1 MKKIYL
7 FALSLLSLVSC
18 GDFDEINT
26 NPDTPTSVSP
36 SFLATQI
43 ILNTTESSTGKWFL
57 SDSWLVKQTTSTEHM
72 EWYLYNK
79 FERTDFG
86 GYSTLTDANK
96 MKEIADADESMPEEE
111 KKAYEALNLFVR
123 SYVLY
128 DMTMAL
134 GDIPCSEAGKGES
147 DAIYAPKYDTQESVF
162 ETILN
167 DLRKASDLF
176 AEASTLDGD
185 PVYDGDP
192 SLWQKAVNS
201 FSLRVLN
208 MLSKKENVGSINVRQ
223 MFEEMASR
231 PLFASEAES
240 YQRVYSADKSA
251 QWYPFYWEKQNY
263 WTYPFMTSFIV
274 DMMKNLDDRRL
285 FYYAEPAEALASKG
299 EDSFEA
305 YSGVNPVLVYG
316 TVQDECAQ
324 GLHSAIN
331 RRYHRVAEGEPVK
344 FIAYSEIQFVL
355 AEAAL
360 RGWKTPQSAKDH
372 YENGVRA
379 AMKFTAEYTPAEYRH
394 QVEIDDAYIDQYL
407 QGKAAFDANKG
418 LEQIIEQKFIGSV
431 FQLAFNSYYDYRRT
445 GLPEIPIDPQT
456 NMNEVKDQ
464 LPLRWMY
471 PEDEYS
477 RNRENIEEAI
487 NRQFGGN
494 DTPNDVMWL
503 LK

>member
-1 MKKIYL
+1 MKKICL
-7 FALSLLSLVSC
+7 FTLSLLSLVSC
-18 GDFDEINT
+18 GDFEEINT

-43 ILNTTESSTGKWFL
+43 ILKTTESSTGKWFL

-86 GYSTLTDANK
+86 DYSTLTDANK

-134 GDIPCSEAGKGES
+134 GDVPCSEAGKGES
-147 DAIYAPKYDTQESVF
+147 DAIYAPKYDTQEVVF
-162 ETILN
+162 ESILS
-167 DLRKASDLF
+167 DLKKASDLF
-176 AEASTLDGD
+176 TEASSLDGD
-185 PVYDGDP
+185 PIYNGDP

-208 MLSKKENVGSINVRQ
+208 MLSRKENVGSINVRQ

-240 YQRVYSADKSA
+240 FQRVYSADKSA

-299 EDSFEA
+299 EDSYDA

-316 TVQDECAQ
+316 TVQDECAR

-331 RRYHRVAEGEPVK
+331 KRYHRVAEGEPVK

-360 RGWKTPQSAKDH
+360 RGWKTPLSAKEH

-379 AMKFTAEYTPAEYRH
+379 AMMFTAEYTPVEYRH
-394 QVEIDDAYIDQYL
+394 QVEIDDIYIDQYL
-407 QGKAAFDANKG
+407 QGKAAFNVNKG

-445 GLPEIPIDPQT
+445 GLPKIPIDPQT

-464 LPLRWMY
+464 LPLR
-471 PEDEYS
+471 
-477 RNRENIEEAI
+477 
-487 NRQFGGN
+487 
-494 DTPNDVMWL
+494 
-503 LK
+503 

>member
-18 GDFDEINT
+18 GDFD
-26 NPDTPTSVSP
+26 D
-36 SFLATQI
+36 
-43 ILNTTESSTGKWFL
+43 
-57 SDSWLVKQTTSTEHM
+57 
-72 EWYLYNK
+72 
-79 FERTDFG
+79 
-86 GYSTLTDANK
+86 YSILTDADK
-96 MKEIADADESMPEEE
+96 MREIADANESMTEAE
-111 KKAYEALNLFVR
+111 KKAYEGLNLFVR
-123 SYVLY
+123 SYALY
-128 DMTMAL
+128 GMTMAM
-134 GDIPCSEAGKGES
+134 GDIPCSEAAKGES
-147 DAIYAPKYDTQESVF
+147 GAIYAPKYDTQEAVF
-162 ETILN
+162 ESILN

-176 AEASTLDGD
+176 SEASSFNGD
-185 PVYDGDP
+185 PVYNGDP
-192 SLWQKAVNS
+192 SLWQKAANS

-208 MLSKKENVGSINVRQ
+208 MLSKKENVGSINVRT
-223 MFEEMASR
+223 MFEEMALR
-231 PLFASEAES
+231 PLFTSEAES
-240 YQRVYSADKSA
+240 FQRVYSADKSA

-274 DMMKNLDDRRL
+274 DMMKKLEDRRL
-285 FYYAEPAEALASKG
+285 FYYAEPAKALASKG
-299 EDSFEA
+299 EDSFDA
-305 YSGVNPVLVYG
+305 YSGVNPVLAYG
-316 TVQDECAQ
+316 MVQDECAN

-331 RRYHRVAEGEPVK
+331 KRYFQIAEGEPVK

-360 RGWKTPQSAKDH
+360 RGWKTPQSAKEH
-372 YENGVRA
+372 YENAVRA
-379 AMKFTAEYTPAEYRH
+379 ALQFTAKYTPAEYSH
-394 QVEIDDAYIDQYL
+394 QVVIDDAYIDQYL
-407 QGKAAFDANKG
+407 QGKAAFNAS

-431 FQLAFNSYYDYRRT
+431 FQLSFNSYYDYRRI
-445 GLPEIPIDPQT
+445 GLPKIPIDAQT

>member
-26 NPDTPTSVSP
+26 NPDTPTVVTP

-43 ILNTTESSTGKWFL
+43 ILKTTESTTGKWFIA
-57 SDSWLVKQTTSTEHM
+57 DSWLVKQTTFTEHL

-79 FERTDFG
+79 FERTDFDD
-86 GYSTLTDANK
+86 YSILTDADK
-96 MKEIADADESMPEEE
+96 MREIADANESMKEAE
-111 KKAYEALNLFVR
+111 KKAYEGLNLFVR
-123 SYVLY
+123 SYALY
-128 DMTMAL
+128 GMTMAM
-134 GDIPCSEAGKGES
+134 GDIPCSEAVKGES
-147 DAIYAPKYDTQESVF
+147 DAIYSPKYDTQEAVF
-162 ETILN
+162 ESILN

-176 AEASTLDGD
+176 SEASSFNGD
-185 PVYDGDP
+185 PVYNGDP
-192 SLWQKAVNS
+192 SLWQKAANS

-208 MLSKKENVGSINVRQ
+208 MLSKKENVGSINVRT
-223 MFEEMASR
+223 MFEEMALR
-231 PLFASEAES
+231 PLFTSEAES

-274 DMMKNLDDRRL
+274 DMMKKLEDRRL
-285 FYYAEPAEALASKG
+285 FYYAEPAKALVSKS
-299 EDSFEA
+299 EDSFDA
-305 YSGVNPVLVYG
+305 YSGVNPVLAYG
-316 TVQDECAQ
+316 MVQDECAN

-331 RRYHRVAEGEPVK
+331 KRYFQIAEGEPVK

-360 RGWKTPQSAKDH
+360 RGWKTPQSAKEH
-372 YENGVRA
+372 YENAVRA
-379 AMKFTAEYTPAEYRH
+379 ALQFTAKYTPAEYSH
-394 QVEIDDAYIDQYL
+394 QVVIDDAYIDQYL
-407 QGKAAFDANKG
+407 QGKAAFNAS

-431 FQLAFNSYYDYRRT
+431 FQLSFNSYYDYRRI
-445 GLPEIPIDPQT
+445 GLPKIPIDAQT

>member
-1 MKKIYL
+1 M
-7 FALSLLSLVSC
+7 
-18 GDFDEINT
+18 
-26 NPDTPTSVSP
+26 
-36 SFLATQI
+36 
-43 ILNTTESSTGKWFL
+43 
-57 SDSWLVKQTTSTEHM
+57 
-72 EWYLYNK
+72 
-79 FERTDFG
+79 
-86 GYSTLTDANK
+86 
-96 MKEIADADESMPEEE
+96 
-111 KKAYEALNLFVR
+111 
-123 SYVLY
+123 
-128 DMTMAL
+128 
-134 GDIPCSEAGKGES
+134 
-147 DAIYAPKYDTQESVF
+147 
-162 ETILN
+162 
-167 DLRKASDLF
+167 
-176 AEASTLDGD
+176 
-185 PVYDGDP
+185 
-192 SLWQKAVNS
+192 
-201 FSLRVLN
+201 
-208 MLSKKENVGSINVRQ
+208 
-223 MFEEMASR
+223 
-231 PLFASEAES
+231 
-240 YQRVYSADKSA
+240 
-251 QWYPFYWEKQNY
+251 
-263 WTYPFMTSFIV
+263 
-274 DMMKNLDDRRL
+274 
-285 FYYAEPAEALASKG
+285 
-299 EDSFEA
+299 
-305 YSGVNPVLVYG
+305 
-316 TVQDECAQ
+316 QDECAQ

-477 RNRENIEEAI
+477 RNREHIEEAI
-487 NRQFGGN
+487 ERQFGGN